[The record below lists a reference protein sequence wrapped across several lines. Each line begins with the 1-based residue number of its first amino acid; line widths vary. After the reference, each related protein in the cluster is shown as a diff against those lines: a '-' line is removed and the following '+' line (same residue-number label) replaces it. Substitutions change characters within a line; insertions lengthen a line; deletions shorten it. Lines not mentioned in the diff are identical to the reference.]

1 METILKELI
10 NNMYEINEKLD
21 NVEKIIK
28 TVDKKL
34 TELEEKVNKRNIQ
47 QNISP
52 VKKKFKIGEIIY
64 HDVNYII

>member
-52 VKKKFKIGEIIY
+52 VKKEFKIGEIIY

>member
-47 QNISP
+47 QNISH
-52 VKKKFKIGEIIY
+52 VKKEFKIGEIIY

>member
-52 VKKKFKIGEIIY
+52 IKKEFKIGEIIY

>member
-47 QNISP
+47 QNISSI
-52 VKKKFKIGEIIY
+52 KK
-64 HDVNYII
+64 

>member
-47 QNISP
+47 QNISSI
-52 VKKKFKIGEIIY
+52 KKEFKIGEIIY

>member
-1 METILKELI
+1 METILKQLI

-52 VKKKFKIGEIIY
+52 VKKEFKIEEIIF

>member
-34 TELEEKVNKRNIQ
+34 TELEEKVNKKNIQ

-52 VKKKFKIGEIIY
+52 VKKEFKIGEIIY